1 MENRMMKRTRG
12 PQQGLTLIELMIVVA
27 IAAILAAI
35 GYPSYVEQVA
45 KGRRAD
51 AKAVLLENAQWLER
65 TFTES
70 GAYNKAAGGTT
81 IAANPTATSSSDTS
95 SLPSGLREA
104 PKDGGTK
111 YYYIRLEEV
120 TANSF
125 TLRAV
130 RKGVQATDKCG
141 DFTITNAG
149 VKGLTSN
156 ASSMTVDSCWNR

>member
-1 MENRMMKRTRG
+1 MKATKKD
-12 PQQGLTLIELMIVVA
+12 QQGLTLIELMIVVA

-35 GYPSYVEQVA
+35 AYPSYVEQVA
-45 KGRRAD
+45 RGRRAD

-81 IAANPTATSSSDTS
+81 IAANPTATSASDTS
-95 SLPSGLREA
+95 SLPAGLRES
-104 PKDGGTK
+104 PKDGSTK
-111 YYYIRLEEV
+111 YYLIRLESV
-120 TANSF
+120 GTNNF

-130 RKGVQATDKCG
+130 RKGAMATDKCG

-149 VKGLTSN
+149 VKNLTSN
-156 ASSMTVDSCWNR
+156 SSGMTVDTCWNR

>member
-1 MENRMMKRTRG
+1 MRTPRAT
-12 PQQGLTLIELMIVVA
+12 QQGLTLIELMIVVA
-27 IAAILAAI
+27 IAGILAAI
-35 GYPSYVEQVA
+35 GYPSYLEQIA

-70 GAYNKAAGGTT
+70 GAYNKTGGGTT
-81 IAANPTATSSSDTS
+81 IAANATATSSSDTS
-95 SLPSGLREA
+95 SLPAGLREA
-104 PKDGGTK
+104 PKDGTTK
-111 YYYIRLEEV
+111 YYYIRLEAV

-130 RKGVQATDKCG
+130 RKGAQASDKCG
-141 DFTITNAG
+141 DFTVTNAG